1 MLSCL
6 GGLFIYCD
14 GIDEYLDSFVAKT
27 AKVWNN
33 FNFIFYLYVALPLT
47 LTENVKAWSQF
58 DGFWIF
64 YRTINIKEYQ
74 NNARNWHVTR

>member
-33 FNFIFYLYVALPLT
+33 FNFIFYIYIYIYICCIA
-47 LTENVKAWSQF
+47 F
-58 DGFWIF
+58 DRKCESCLNSLGFGF
-64 YRTINIKEYQ
+64 FMVRKNSKQ
-74 NNARNWHVTR
+74 CKKLAC